1 MITFLPYL
9 AFFRSSENIHTCPG
23 AWDDNLPAPT
33 LPSSDLVK
41 TFTPALGPGMIT
53 FLPYLAFFRSSENIH
68 TCPGAWDDNPAPT
81 LPSSDLI
88 TSTPAF
94 PSDNPHCPQIY
105 ISSMIFRYLLIDY
118 YQNRYNIQNTC

>member
-1 MITFLPYL
+1 MPLGFYCVMPRQIYLENIHTYPWMITPLHPHL
-9 AFFRSSENIHTCPG
+9 TLFRSENIHT
-23 AWDDNLPAPT
+23 W
-33 LPSSDLVK
+33 
-41 TFTPALGPGMIT
+41 PGMIT